1 MDAVTPV
8 RSMRQLAR
16 RAAAFVGLGL
26 VLYALLFAAAEQLVQ
41 RTGHANPL
49 FRIGAT
55 REQAVDWLVLG
66 TSHAM
71 PLAFGD
77 TEAVVRRRTGLQLL
91 NLAAPGTGPLYNRF
105 VLEQFLRERRAG
117 NLLFVVDSF
126 AFYSRTWNEDRFG
139 DAKLLARTPYRPV
152 LAAGLWDFVRDDG
165 VSPRALADYATGFSK
180 INNRDRFKPDR
191 WEGEAQFERAWRP
204 SVSAVKKRVAYLY
217 PDGTPP
223 AALDRSL
230 AQLSRLLALA
240 QGAGMRI
247 VVVKLP
253 TPAQYRSQL
262 PQEAQFDAALDRVL
276 GAAGVPLH
284 DWSAALPEARFYFD
298 SDHLNRAGVNEL
310 LARHLLPVLASK
322 PARHGAGTTL
332 WRDVN

>member
-1 MDAVTPV
+1 MNALTPV

-49 FRIGAT
+49 FRIAAT

-77 TEAVVRRRTGLQLL
+77 TAAGVHRRTGLRLL

-105 VLEQFLRERRAG
+105 VLEQFLGQRRAP
-117 NLLFVVDSF
+117 NLLLVVDSF
-126 AFYSRTWNEDRFG
+126 AFYSRVWNEDRFA
-139 DAKLLARTPYRPV
+139 DAKLLARTPYRPSV
-152 LAAGLWDFVRDDG
+152 AAGLWRFVRDDG
-165 VSPRALADYATGFSK
+165 VSPRALAVYATGFAK
-180 INNRDRFKPDR
+180 INNRDRFQEDR
-191 WEGEAQFERAWRP
+191 WEGEAQFERTWRP
-204 SVSAVKKRVAYLY
+204 SVSAVKKRMAYLY
-217 PDGTPP
+217 PDGNPE
-223 AALDRSL
+223 AELERYL
-230 AQLSRLLALA
+230 AELSRVLVVGRL
-240 QGAGMRI
+240 AGMRA

-262 PQEAQFDAALDRVL
+262 PQEAQFDAALARVL
-276 GAAGVPLH
+276 RAAGVPLH
-284 DWSAALPEARFYFD
+284 DWSAALPEVRFYFD

-310 LARHLLPVLASK
+310 LERHLIAVL
-322 PARHGAGTTL
+322 GTRADERGRTATP
-332 WRDVN
+332 

>member
-1 MDAVTPV
+1 METLAPV
-8 RSMRQLAR
+8 RSLRQLAR

-49 FRIGAT
+49 FRIAAT
-55 REQAVDWLVLG
+55 REQTVDWLVLG

-77 TEAVVRRRTGLQLL
+77 SEAAVRRQTGLQLL

-105 VLEQFLRERRAG
+105 VFEQFLRERRAA
-117 NLLFVVDSF
+117 NLLIVADSF
-126 AFYSRTWNEDRFG
+126 AFYSRAWNEDRFA
-139 DAKLLARTPYRPV
+139 DAKLQARTPYRPAV
-152 LAAGLWDFVRDDG
+152 AAGLWQFVRADG

-180 INNRDRFKPDR
+180 INHRDRFQDDR
-191 WEGEAQFERAWRP
+191 WEGEAQFERTWRP
-204 SVSAVKKRVAYLY
+204 SASAVKKRIAYLY
-217 PDGTPP
+217 PGGTPD
-223 AALDRSL
+223 AALDRYL
-230 AQLSRLLALA
+230 AELSRVLALA
-240 QGAGMRI
+240 QRARMRV

-253 TPAQYRSQL
+253 TPVQYRSQL
-262 PQEAQFDAALDRVL
+262 PQEAQFDARLARMLE
-276 GAAGVPLH
+276 AADVPLH

-310 LARHLLPVLASK
+310 LARHLIPVLVSK
-322 PARHGAGTTL
+322 PAPQG
-332 WRDVN
+332 

>member
-1 MDAVTPV
+1 MEAATPV
-8 RSMRQLAR
+8 RSMRTLAR

-55 REQAVDWLVLG
+55 REQAVDWVVLG

-77 TEAVVRRRTGLQLL
+77 TEAAVHRQTGLRLL

-105 VLEQFLRERRAG
+105 VLEQFLRERRAA
-117 NLLFVVDSF
+117 NLLVVADSF
-126 AFYSRTWNEDRFG
+126 AFYSRTWNEDRFA
-139 DAKLLARTPYRPV
+139 DAKLLARTPYRPAV
-152 LAAGLWDFVRDDG
+152 AAGLWQFVREDG

-180 INNRDRFKPDR
+180 INNRDRFRDDR
-191 WEGEAQFERAWRP
+191 WEGEAQFQRTWRP
-204 SVSAVKKRVAYLY
+204 SASAVKKRIAYLY
-217 PDGTPP
+217 PDGNAD
-223 AALDRSL
+223 AALDRYL
-230 AQLSRLLALA
+230 AELSRVLALA
-240 QGAGMRI
+240 QQAGMRV
-247 VVVKLP
+247 VVVKPP

-262 PQEAQFDAALDRVL
+262 PQEAQFDAALGRVL
-276 GAAGVPLH
+276 GAANVPLH

-310 LARHLLPVLASK
+310 LARHLIPVLVSR
-322 PARHGAGTTL
+322 PAPQG
-332 WRDVN
+332 